1 MEIKPFKI
9 QEQTIPRM
17 PDDFWERGTRKP
29 ETTPKQETRTP
40 ETPPK
45 QETRKPE
52 TPPKQETGPPQT
64 PPPTQVQDDGV
75 YKPCKGFNKLF
86 CKSDSI
92 KKVQTCLELEP
103 TGNYDQKLNNILGSY
118 GFLSGFN
125 DTDVERICNEVQR
138 RKEGQRRLDAE
149 RDAKIQ
155 QKKREQ
161 DEFRRQYP
169 QTIQNP
175 ATETDDWG

>member
-1 MEIKPFKI
+1 MGMKHIKI
-9 QEQTIPRM
+9 QEQTSPRM
-17 PDDFWERGTRKP
+17 PDDFWETRTP
-29 ETTPKQETRTP
+29 QTTPNQETSTPQTTPNQETRTP
-40 ETPPK
+40 QTTP
-45 QETRKPE
+45 TS
-52 TPPKQETGPPQT
+52 
-64 PPPTQVQDDGV
+64 TQVKDDGV
-75 YKPCKGFNKLF
+75 YTPCKGFNKLF

-138 RKEGQRRLDAE
+138 RKEGQKRLDSE

-155 QKKREQ
+155 QEKREQ
-161 DEFRRQYP
+161 EEFRRQYP

>member
-1 MEIKPFKI
+1 MKHIKI
-9 QEQTIPRM
+9 QEQTSPRM
-17 PDDFWERGTRKP
+17 PDDFWETRTP
-29 ETTPKQETRTP
+29 QTTPNQETRTP
-40 ETPPK
+40 QTTPN
-45 QETRKPE
+45 QETR
-52 TPPKQETGPPQT
+52 TPQTTPNQETRTPQT
-64 PPPTQVQDDGV
+64 TPTSTQVKDDGV
-75 YKPCKGFNKLF
+75 YNPCKGFNKLF

-138 RKEGQRRLDAE
+138 RKEGQKRLDSE

-161 DEFRRQYP
+161 EEFRRQYP

>member
-1 MEIKPFKI
+1 MKHIKI
-9 QEQTIPRM
+9 QEQTSPRM
-17 PDDFWERGTRKP
+17 PDWW
-29 ETTPKQETRTP
+29 ETRTP

-52 TPPKQETGPPQT
+52 TPP
-64 PPPTQVQDDGV
+64 PTQVQDDGV
-75 YKPCKGFNKLF
+75 YTSCKGFNKLF
-86 CKSDSI
+86 CKSVSI

-161 DEFRRQYP
+161 EEFRKQYP

-175 ATETDDWG
+175 ASETDDWG

>member
-1 MEIKPFKI
+1 MKHIKI
-9 QEQTIPRM
+9 QEQTSPRM
-17 PDDFWERGTRKP
+17 PDDFWETETRTP
-29 ETTPKQETRTP
+29 EVSPKQETRPTPKTDTP
-40 ETPPK
+40 EVSPK
-45 QETRKPE
+45 QQTN
-52 TPPKQETGPPQT
+52 TPQQT
-64 PPPTQVQDDGV
+64 SSSQSKVQDDGV
-75 YKPCKGFNKLF
+75 YTSCKGFNKLF

-125 DTDVERICNEVQR
+125 DTDVERICNEIQR

-149 RDAKIQ
+149 RDTKIQ